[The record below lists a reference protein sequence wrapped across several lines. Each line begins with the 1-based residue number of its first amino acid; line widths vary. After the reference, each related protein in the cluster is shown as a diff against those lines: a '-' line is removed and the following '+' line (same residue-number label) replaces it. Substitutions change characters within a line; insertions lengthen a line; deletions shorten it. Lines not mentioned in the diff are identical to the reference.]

1 MINPIVYFLIQYS
14 MEQHKPIERYELPT
28 IKHLVIVASGK
39 GGVGKST
46 VAAGLALSLAARNYK
61 VGLMDADIHGP
72 SIPTLFDLEQA
83 RPSTQEVEGKT
94 LLIPLEKD
102 GLKIMSL
109 GFFFNPD
116 QAVLWRGPMVT
127 NALKQMLRDTEWGDL
142 DYLVIDTPP
151 GTGDVHITLVTQF
164 SIEGVVIVTTPQQM
178 AIADVQKAIT
188 MFKEPHINVPVVAI
202 VENMAWFTPL
212 VHPDERYYLFGMG
225 GGQLL
230 KQVNT
235 IPTLIQIP
243 TNELICKSCDAGSP
257 QDMLRDQSVEKALSL
272 LVESLEQA
280 LNSKNC

>member
-1 MINPIVYFLIQYS
+1 
-14 MEQHKPIERYELPT
+14 MEQHKPIKRHELPT

-61 VGLMDADIHGP
+61 VGLLDADIHGP

-83 RPSTQEVEGKT
+83 RPTTQEVEGKT
-94 LLIPLEKD
+94 LLMPLEKD

-164 SIEGVVIVTTPQQM
+164 SIDGVVIVTTPQQM

-188 MFKEPHINVPVVAI
+188 MFKESHINVPVVAI

-212 VHPDERYYLFGMG
+212 AHPDERYYLFGMG